1 MAGGHEIPW
10 NYGQARVILAKPEGG
25 RLQKL
30 EFVMPEYRRKKG
42 SDVWHWC
49 RNCGNWPTSDYES
62 IKTSEFPA
70 DGKLDDE
77 CRVKELV
84 GNCRT
89 NTPAY

>member
-1 MAGGHEIPW
+1 MKYCGIMAKLGLSS
-10 NYGQARVILAKPEGG
+10 QSRKGG

-49 RNCGNWPTSDYES
+49 RNCDNWPTSDYKS

-77 CRVKELV
+77 CRVKELT
-84 GNCRT
+84 GNCHT
-89 NTPAY
+89 